1 MALLTQGELPYSI
14 MDAKVYPYAAGVPGT
29 ATDMPGIRRVE
40 MQAQIEETEHRGDN
54 QILAVAASFSSV
66 DLTIEVG
73 QLNLDAIAALSGG
86 VVATT
91 GTTPNQ
97 IRTLTRA
104 STDNL
109 ADYQIKAKTNS
120 RTTDGGAT
128 WLTFPRCQWVGGPSY
143 AMQDNE
149 FPVIEITCRAVP
161 GASSIIY
168 IVSQYENA
176 ATEIS

>member
-1 MALLTQGELPYSI
+1 MALATHGEMPYSV
-14 MDAKVYPYAAGVPGT
+14 MDAKVFPYSAGVPGT
-29 ATDMPGIRRVE
+29 AKDMPGIRRVE
-40 MQAQIEETEHRGDN
+40 MEAAVEETEHRCDN
-54 QILAVAASFSSV
+54 AILAVAASFNSV

-86 VVATT
+86 VVATS
-91 GTTPNQ
+91 GTAPDQ
-97 IRTLTRA
+97 IRTLTRK

-120 RTTDGGAT
+120 RTVDGGAT

-143 AMQDNE
+143 AMEDNE
-149 FPVIEITCRAVP
+149 FPVIEVTCRAVP
-161 GASSIIY
+161 GASDIIY

-176 ATEIS
+176 TTAIA

>member
-1 MALLTQGELPYSI
+1 MALATHGEMPYSI

-29 ATDMPGIRRVE
+29 AKDMPGIRRIE
-40 MQAQIEETEHRGDN
+40 MEAQIEETEHRGDN

-86 VVATT
+86 TVATS
-91 GTTPNQ
+91 GTTPDQ
-97 IRTLTRA
+97 IRTLTRK
-104 STDNL
+104 SDDNL

-120 RTTDGGAT
+120 RTIDGGAT

-143 AMQDNE
+143 SMEDNE

-161 GASSIIY
+161 NATNVIY

-176 ATEIS
+176 ATAIV